1 MPRVPTTTS
10 AQPTAVKTSVLQKQ
24 RAYSLEQ
31 TGTRQGNAVQANARS
46 ATAQSRAN
54 PFADGNLKT
63 DIAFVANV
71 AVVINHGLGRPYQG
85 YLLLRVRNYPG
96 GASNPALV
104 IEIAQAANLN
114 AAQISITP
122 QGTFVADV
130 WVY

>member
-24 RAYSLEQ
+24 PAYPLEQ
-31 TGTRQGNAVQANARS
+31 TGDRQGNAVQTNARN
-46 ATAQSRAN
+46 ATATSRSN
-54 PFADGNLKT
+54 PFADGNLIT
-63 DIAFVANV
+63 GIEFTANV
-71 AVVINHGLGRPYQG
+71 TKVINHGLARPYQG

-114 AAQISITP
+114 ASQISLVP
-122 QGTFVADV
+122 QGGFVADV
-130 WVY
+130 WIY